1 MFHGLSSPDELKST
15 WFNMTEGQ
23 NLPTLHVIWEFD
35 DDALNT
41 VLECE
46 ALKKQN
52 AFCPERSEGL
62 YVCNLTYKYI
72 GNHTG
77 HYVAIFSNPE
87 NIIYFDPLG
96 TLPPDWIISRIFDL
110 SNSERVSPEGSK
122 LTNKKFVIDLEG
134 AQAISGTSCGYRC
147 LTKLLKYSLGVMP
160 KYKLSS
166 QSSEMSKTSNSLEF
180 APEGLKDL
188 KPQTIKKTKRE
199 IEILKNLKAN
209 L

>member
-1 MFHGLSSPDELKST
+1 MFHGLSSPDELQST

-23 NLPTLHVIWEFD
+23 NLPTLRVIWEFD
-35 DDALNT
+35 DDALKS
-41 VLECE
+41 VLKCE
-46 ALKKQN
+46 ALKKQD
-52 AFCPERSEGL
+52 AFCPERCEGL

-77 HYVAIFSNPE
+77 HYIAIFSNPE
-87 NIIYFDPLG
+87 NVIYFDPLG
-96 TLPPDWIISRIFDL
+96 TLPPDWIISKL
-110 SNSERVSPEGSK
+110 SK
-122 LTNKKFVIDLEG
+122 LTNKRFTIDLEG

-166 QSSEMSKTSNSLEF
+166 QSSED
-180 APEGLKDL
+180 LKDL

-199 IEILKNLKAN
+199 IEILKNLKAKA
-209 L
+209 

>member
-1 MFHGLSSPDELKST
+1 MFHGLSSPDELQST

-23 NLPTLHVIWEFD
+23 GLPTLKVIWEFD
-35 DDALNT
+35 DDALNNI
-41 VLECE
+41 L
-46 ALKKQN
+46 N
-52 AFCPERSEGL
+52 SEGL

-87 NIIYFDPLG
+87 KVIYFDPLG

-110 SNSERVSPEGSK
+110 SNSERVSPEGLK
-122 LTNKKFVIDLEG
+122 DKRFVIDLEG

-160 KYKLSS
+160 KYKLS
-166 QSSEMSKTSNSLEF
+166 QSED
-180 APEGLKDL
+180 LKDL

-209 L
+209 I

>member
-1 MFHGLSSPDELKST
+1 MFHGLSSPDELQST

-23 NLPTLHVIWEFD
+23 DLPTLKVIWEFD
-35 DDALNT
+35 DNALNNILT
-41 VLECE
+41 
-46 ALKKQN
+46 
-52 AFCPERSEGL
+52 SEGL

-77 HYVAIFSNPE
+77 HYIAFSNKD
-87 NIIYFDPLG
+87 NQIIYFDPLG
-96 TLPPDWIISRIFDL
+96 TLPPDWIISKIKDKR
-110 SNSERVSPEGSK
+110 
-122 LTNKKFVIDLEG
+122 FVIDLEG

-166 QSSEMSKTSNSLEF
+166 QSSE
-180 APEGLKDL
+180 GLKDL

-199 IEILKNLKAN
+199 IEILNNLQNSKA
-209 L
+209 

>member
-23 NLPTLHVIWEFD
+23 NLPALRVIWEFD
-35 DDALNT
+35 DNALNT
-41 VLECE
+41 VL
-46 ALKKQN
+46 N
-52 AFCPERSEGL
+52 SEGL

-77 HYVAIFSNPE
+77 HYIAINHTDDGH
-87 NIIYFDPLG
+87 IIYFDPLG
-96 TLPPDWIISRIFDL
+96 TLPPDWIISKL
-110 SNSERVSPEGSK
+110 SK

-199 IEILKNLKAN
+199 IEILKSLSGSKA
-209 L
+209 

>member
-23 NLPTLHVIWEFD
+23 DLPTLKVIWEFD
-35 DDALNT
+35 DDALNS
-41 VLECE
+41 VL
-46 ALKKQN
+46 N
-52 AFCPERSEGL
+52 SEGL

-77 HYVAIFSNPE
+77 HYIAIDHTDDGH
-87 NIIYFDPLG
+87 IIYFDPLG
-96 TLPPDWIISRIFDL
+96 TLPPDWIISKL
-110 SNSERVSPEGSK
+110 SKS
-122 LTNKKFVIDLEG
+122 NKRFTIDLEG

-160 KYKLSS
+160 KYKI
-166 QSSEMSKTSNSLEF
+166 SNNED
-180 APEGLKDL
+180 LKDL

-199 IEILKNLKAN
+199 IEILNNLKSN
-209 L
+209 I

>member
-23 NLPTLHVIWEFD
+23 DLPLLQVIWEFD
-35 DDALNT
+35 DDALND
-41 VLECE
+41 VLT
-46 ALKKQN
+46 
-52 AFCPERSEGL
+52 SEGL

-77 HYVAIFSNPE
+77 HYIAIFSNPE
-87 NIIYFDPLG
+87 KIIYFDPLG

-110 SNSERVSPEGSK
+110 SKDKR
-122 LTNKKFVIDLEG
+122 FVIDLEG

-160 KYKLSS
+160 KYKLS
-166 QSSEMSKTSNSLEF
+166 QSESFED
-180 APEGLKDL
+180 LKDL

-199 IEILKNLKAN
+199 IEILKSLSGSKA
-209 L
+209 

>member
-23 NLPTLHVIWEFD
+23 DLPTLKVIWEFD
-35 DDALNT
+35 DDALNS
-41 VLECE
+41 VL
-46 ALKKQN
+46 
-52 AFCPERSEGL
+52 RSEGL

-77 HYVAIFSNPE
+77 HYVAFSNKD
-87 NIIYFDPLG
+87 NQIIYFDPLG
-96 TLPPDWIISRIFDL
+96 TLPPDWIMSRIFDL

-122 LTNKKFVIDLEG
+122 DKRFTIDLEG

-160 KYKLSS
+160 KYKLS
-166 QSSEMSKTSNSLEF
+166 QN
-180 APEGLKDL
+180 EGLKDL

-199 IEILKNLKAN
+199 IEILKNLQSSKA
-209 L
+209 

>member
-1 MFHGLSSPDELKST
+1 MFHGLSSPDELQST

-23 NLPTLHVIWEFD
+23 DLPTLKVIWEFD
-35 DDALNT
+35 DDALNNILT
-41 VLECE
+41 
-46 ALKKQN
+46 
-52 AFCPERSEGL
+52 SEGL

-77 HYVAIFSNPE
+77 HYIAIDHTNDGHV
-87 NIIYFDPLG
+87 IYFDPLG
-96 TLPPDWIISRIFDL
+96 TLPPDWIISKIKDKR
-110 SNSERVSPEGSK
+110 
-122 LTNKKFVIDLEG
+122 FVIDLEG

-166 QSSEMSKTSNSLEF
+166 QSSE
-180 APEGLKDL
+180 GLKDL

-199 IEILKNLKAN
+199 IEILKNLQKSNN

>member
-1 MFHGLSSPDELKST
+1 MFHGLSSPDELQST

-23 NLPTLHVIWEFD
+23 DLPTLKVIWEFD
-35 DDALNT
+35 DNALNS
-41 VLECE
+41 VL
-46 ALKKQN
+46 N
-52 AFCPERSEGL
+52 SEGL

-77 HYVAIFSNPE
+77 HYIAIDHSDDGH
-87 NIIYFDPLG
+87 IIYFDPLG
-96 TLPPDWIISRIFDL
+96 TLPPNWIISTL
-110 SNSERVSPEGSK
+110 SKS
-122 LTNKKFVIDLEG
+122 NKRFMIDLEG

-160 KYKLSS
+160 KYKFS
-166 QSSEMSKTSNSLEF
+166 QIED
-180 APEGLKDL
+180 LKDL

-199 IEILKNLKAN
+199 IEILNNLNTN